1 MLPTSAVRKHDILRS
16 SNENNNVVHTS
27 KANKQPMQSEWSVI
41 RANLL
46 FLA

>member
-16 SNENNNVVHTS
+16 SNKNNIVVHTS
-27 KANKQPMQSEWSVI
+27 KAIKQSMQSEWSVI
-41 RANLL
+41 RAHFR